1 MPDYV
6 TIAAKIEATGAALT
20 ARELQVRLIHH
31 PNPHP
36 NEVTPTPTTP

>member
-20 ARELQVRLIHH
+20 ACQLEARLIYR
-31 PNPHP
+31 PNPP
-36 NEVTPTPTTP
+36 GQEVTPTPTTP